1 MPNPPLSAALFSTPD
16 PAATF
21 APLNARLSA
30 AALNGQQI
38 LNGNLNMQLFAQFA
52 EVRQKRVR
60 AKTLPQTFLLRT
72 LITKPFATFVHFD
85 SLVFGC
91 RQSWIFGH
99 FD

>member
-1 MPNPPLSAALFSTPD
+1 
-16 PAATF
+16 
-21 APLNARLSA
+21 
-30 AALNGQQI
+30 
-38 LNGNLNMQLFAQFA
+38 MQLFAQFA
-52 EVRQKRVR
+52 EVRQKILGKNFATNLFCCR
-60 AKTLPQTFLLRT
+60 PT